1 MRNFLKFFGDFSRK
15 FRVNF
20 LAKFTDFLSVAKI
33 NSSVFVAKK
42 SVIFLSKN
50 LLLFAVILSFAA
62 CGNEADFSENCD
74 LNKQD
79 CAVNFKGQSVKFAF
93 ATKPIVAMMPTTLS
107 ISGLSG
113 DFEDLSVEIYGI
125 NMNMGRV
132 KAALQKRGDAY
143 TASITM
149 SACVSQMHYR
159 IELFEKGKALGIS
172 ADFLM

>member
-1 MRNFLKFFGDFSRK
+1 MRNFLRIFGDFSCK

-20 LAKFTDFLSVAKI
+20 LAKFTAK
-33 NSSVFVAKK
+33 NVN
-42 SVIFLSKN
+42 FLSKN
-50 LLLFAVILSFAA
+50 LLLFAVILGFAA
-62 CGNEADFSENCD
+62 CSDEVSVSQNCD

-107 ISGLSG
+107 VSGLSG
-113 DFEDLSVEIYGI
+113 DFEDLSVEIYGV

-159 IELFEKGKALGIS
+159 IELFEKGKALGLS

>member
-1 MRNFLKFFGDFSRK
+1 MRKI
-15 FRVNF
+15 VNF
-20 LAKFTDFLSVAKI
+20 C
-33 NSSVFVAKK
+33 
-42 SVIFLSKN
+42 
-50 LLLFAVILSFAA
+50 LLFAAIFAFFGCA
-62 CGNEADFSENCD
+62 EDASLSENCD

-79 CAVNFKGQSVKFAF
+79 CAVNFRGQSVKFAF

-113 DFEDLSVEIYGI
+113 EFSDLSVEIYGV

-159 IELFEKGKALGIS
+159 AELFSGGKPLGIS

>member
-1 MRNFLKFFGDFSRK
+1 MKFFGDFSRK

-20 LAKFTDFLSVAKI
+20 LAKFTAK
-33 NSSVFVAKK
+33 NVN
-42 SVIFLSKN
+42 FLSKN
-50 LLLFAVILSFAA
+50 LLLFAVILGFAA
-62 CGNEADFSENCD
+62 CGNEANFSENCD

-107 ISGLSG
+107 VSGLSG
-113 DFEDLSVEIYGI
+113 DFEDLSVEIYGV

-172 ADFLM
+172 ADFFM